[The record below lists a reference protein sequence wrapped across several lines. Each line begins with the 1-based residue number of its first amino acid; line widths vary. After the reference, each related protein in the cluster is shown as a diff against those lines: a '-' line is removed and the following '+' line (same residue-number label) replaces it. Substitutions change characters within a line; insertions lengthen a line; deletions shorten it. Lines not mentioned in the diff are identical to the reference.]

1 MRLNRRAT
9 FCLGITRHDIDR
21 GIQPT
26 AECVFAI
33 QSRAGTGRPAECEYS
48 ARPQTGL
55 SDDTMART
63 AFPVVV
69 PASKSAGVP
78 RGSTL
83 SGPGLTRPLRCLVVK
98 PKRALQSNRSA

>member
-9 FCLGITRHDIDR
+9 FCLGITRQDIDR
-21 GIQPT
+21 GIKPIR
-26 AECVFAI
+26 ECVFAI

-55 SDDTMART
+55 FDDMMART

-69 PASKSAGVP
+69 PASKSGGSSQGVD
-78 RGSTL
+78 
-83 SGPGLTRPLRCLVVK
+83 
-98 PKRALQSNRSA
+98 ALGGRSN

>member
-9 FCLGITRHDIDR
+9 FCLGITRQDIDR
-21 GIQPT
+21 GIQPIG
-26 AECVFAI
+26 ECVFAI

-55 SDDTMART
+55 FDDMMART
-63 AFPVVV
+63 RSLLSSQPRKA
-69 PASKSAGVP
+69 AGVP

-83 SGPGLTRPLRCLVVK
+83 SGP
-98 PKRALQSNRSA
+98 A

>member
-9 FCLGITRHDIDR
+9 FCLGITRQDIDR

-33 QSRAGTGRPAECEYS
+33 QSGAGLAGPPNASILRAHRLACPTTRWPDSRSCCHPSFEKRRDS
-48 ARPQTGL
+48 Q
-55 SDDTMART
+55 
-63 AFPVVV
+63 
-69 PASKSAGVP
+69 GVDA
-78 RGSTL
+78 L
-83 SGPGLTRPLRCLVVK
+83 GPGLTRPLRCLVVK